1 MNPLLGVWDAPA
13 KLDYY
18 YAPVH
23 TRQLHLFWVSS
34 CNVRHECL
42 QIFPLADVP
51 AAFKVSMG
59 GKVQGKL
66 GISVP

>member
-23 TRQLHLFWVSS
+23 TRQLRVN
-34 CNVRHECL
+34 CVRHECL

>member
-1 MNPLLGVWDAPA
+1 VWDAPA

-18 YAPVH
+18 APF
-23 TRQLHLFWVSS
+23 LFTHVNSTCS
-34 CNVRHECL
+34 GFRRATCECL